1 MVALSANTTKRYNPN
16 HVGCDETNGSLFP
29 LHWAWDMP
37 CKGEENMVFHPPSRA
52 IILLLFAG
60 FLISIQLENVLG
72 LRSSEIALRHSE
84 EDQRILLQ
92 NQHTLKATEKELLN
106 RKKNSIDGNNLL
118 DRTKKISANVNNEFD
133 PNQSNKRRVPRGSD
147 PIHNRT

>member
-1 MVALSANTTKRYNPN
+1 
-16 HVGCDETNGSLFP
+16 
-29 LHWAWDMP
+29 
-37 CKGEENMVFHPPSRA
+37 MVFHPPSRT
-52 IILLLFAG
+52 IILLLFVG
-60 FLISIQLENVLG
+60 FFISIQLENVLG

-106 RKKNSIDGNNLL
+106 TKKNSG
-118 DRTKKISANVNNEFD
+118 SANNRLDHAKKKSANFNNEFD